1 MHSLIFICLWH
12 ENLIDRWSIQFTF
25 FTWLPPTPCFTEHN
39 GWLTKKQKR
48 KKNERSECKWKI
60 KETKTKERNKRK
72 QKQKLKRAVTFI
84 QSRLKG
90 GKWIRLTWSYSI
102 SFLSFKSLF
111 IYLQKI
117 YKIYTFKDFMKL
129 CCNNAL
135 SIYSNW
141 IIKMF

>member
-12 ENLIDRWSIQFTF
+12 QNLIDRWSIQFTF

-48 KKNERSECKWKI
+48 KKKWKKRMQI
-60 KETKTKERNKRK
+60 KNKRNKNKTNKTK

-102 SFLSFKSLF
+102 SFLSYKSLLIYFVVSKFTLSNILWNCVATMLWAF
-111 IYLQKI
+111 IV
-117 YKIYTFKDFMKL
+117 TG
-129 CCNNAL
+129 
-135 SIYSNW
+135 
-141 IIKMF
+141 